1 MGQNY
6 TILYHFG
13 ESITGKYTPLNQK
26 VAGDLKR
33 TGLKRA
39 RMQSRRITII
49 IDKIQERVQKSKIYS
64 PQFTDVRF
72 SEALQQV
79 YLLNGTF

>member
-1 MGQNY
+1 VGQNY

-13 ESITGKYTPLNQK
+13 ELITGKYTPLNQK

-39 RMQSRRITII
+39 
-49 IDKIQERVQKSKIYS
+49 
-64 PQFTDVRF
+64 
-72 SEALQQV
+72 
-79 YLLNGTF
+79 